1 MASRRRCRYT
11 LKLHKR
17 IKQVEEI
24 VGHRFDDEQLIISAI
39 THPSAAEGKQVSA
52 SYERLEF
59 LGDSVL
65 GAMIAIDV
73 YERFPGMDEGQLS
86 MLKIALVS
94 GEMLSEV
101 ASELGIGRY
110 ILFGES
116 EKGTGA
122 RGMRSALENVY
133 EALVGALYVDG
144 GYDVAHRFVV
154 RTLHPRITPE
164 LAQHVVPAKSRLQ
177 EAIQRDYHVGPE
189 YKLEGERGPAHSPI
203 FTSVVLVEGRRVGR
217 GEGSTKKE
225 SQANAA
231 VDALVRMGYE
241 APEDGQPSEPSEP
254 SEPLDGDACT

>member
-1 MASRRRCRYT
+1 M
-11 LKLHKR
+11 KLHKR
-17 IKQVEEI
+17 VKHIEKI
-24 VGHRFDDEQLIISAI
+24 VGHHFKDERLVVSAL
-39 THPSAAEGKQVSA
+39 THPSAAEGKSVTA
-52 SYERLEF
+52 NYERLEF
-59 LGDSVL
+59 LGDSIL
-65 GAMIAIDV
+65 GGMIATDV
-73 YERFPGMDEGQLS
+73 YQRFPAMDEGQLS

-101 ASELGIGRY
+101 AGELGIGSY

-144 GYDVAHRFVV
+144 GYEAAHSFVV

-164 LAQHVVPAKSRLQ
+164 LGRKVVPAKSRLQ
-177 EAIQRDYHVGPE
+177 EVIQRDYHVGPT
-189 YKLEGERGPAHSPI
+189 YKLEGERGPAHSPV

-217 GEGSTKKE
+217 GEGATKKE

-231 VDALVRMGYE
+231 VDALERMGYE
-241 APEDGQPSEPSEP
+241 GDDVESHKRVTPVEDLP
-254 SEPLDGDACT
+254 CI

>member
-1 MASRRRCRYT
+1 M
-11 LKLHKR
+11 KLHKR
-17 IKQVEEI
+17 VKLIEEI
-24 VGHRFDDEQLIISAI
+24 VGHHFDHEHLVISAI
-39 THPSAAEGKQVSA
+39 THPSAAEGKSVSA

-65 GAMIAIDV
+65 GAMIATDL
-73 YERFPGMDEGQLS
+73 YHLYPGMDEGQLS

-94 GEMLSEV
+94 GDMLSDV
-101 ASELGIGRY
+101 AAKLGISEL

-144 GYDVAHRFVV
+144 GYDAAHEFVA
-154 RTLHPRITPE
+154 RTLHPRITPD
-164 LAQHVVPAKSRLQ
+164 LARNVVPAKSRLQ
-177 EAIQRDYHVGPE
+177 EVIQRDYRVGPT
-189 YKLEGERGPAHSPI
+189 YKLEGESGPAHSPT

-217 GEGSTKKE
+217 GQGSTKKE

-231 VDALVRMGYE
+231 ADALVRMGYE
-241 APEDGQPSEPSEP
+241 EAHEGSERGS
-254 SEPLDGDACT
+254 SCI